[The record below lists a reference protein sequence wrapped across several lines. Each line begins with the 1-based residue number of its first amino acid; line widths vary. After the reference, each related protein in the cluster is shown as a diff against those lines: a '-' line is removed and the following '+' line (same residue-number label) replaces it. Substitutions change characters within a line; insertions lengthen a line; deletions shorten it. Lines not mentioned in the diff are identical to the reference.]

1 MTEVAVLP
9 VLGRLGCQSWHER
22 LLEELG
28 SLDCT
33 HHLLVF
39 GFPLILDRDTL
50 KALVVQH

>member
-9 VLGRLGCQSWHER
+9 GLGRLGCQSWHE
-22 LLEELG
+22 LEELG

-33 HHLLVF
+33 HHLRVF

-50 KALVVQH
+50 KELSVQ